1 MIRALLFSFLFSLS
15 CTAAMAQ
22 PPRKTDTAWKKIYR
36 YTPTRINNLV
46 HTKIDARF
54 NIPKATMDGKVWI
67 TLQPHFY
74 ATDSLNLDAKG
85 MTIKQVALVA
95 KNGALS
101 NLKYTYNGM
110 NLFIQLNKTY
120 TAREQYMVYVEYT
133 AHPNELEA
141 KGSAAISDA
150 KGLYFINPDGSEPDK
165 PTQIWTQGETEATS
179 VWCPTIDRTAQ
190 KCTQETYMTVPANW
204 VTLSNGKLVKQ
215 TPNKDGTRTDYW
227 KMELPHSP
235 YLFFMGAG
243 DFAVVKDSY
252 RGKEV
257 NYYVEKEYAPV
268 AKKIFGHTPEM
279 IGFFSKLTGVEYP
292 WVKYSQIVCRDYVS
306 GAMEN
311 TTAVIHQETAHQNA
325 RELTDGNAW
334 ESTISHELFHHW
346 FGDYVT
352 SESWSNLTVNESF
365 ADYSQTLWDEY
376 KYGKDAGDA
385 ENYNG
390 MELYLQ
396 NPAEAQK
403 HLVRFYYRDKEEMFD
418 RVSYQKGGRILH
430 MLRNYLGDSA
440 FFKGLNHYLVTNKFK
455 SGEAHQLRLSLE
467 EISGRDLTWFFNQWY
482 FNAGHPKLDIDYT
495 YNDNAG
501 NVTVFIKQTQTGNAF
516 RLPIAIDVY
525 NGANK
530 QRYPVWVENK
540 VDSFVF
546 PYTRRPDLVNVDG
559 DKMLLC
565 TKKENNKTLEQ
576 YIHQY
581 QHAGTYMDRRE
592 AIVFAGK
599 TKNAAATDFLKKAL
613 NDRYHG
619 LRLLAL
625 EQLPEMLREPQVK
638 SSLESSIR
646 QIARTDA
653 KKKVKAKAIELLG
666 LYGNNTDMP
675 LFEQSVKDSSY
686 SVAGAALTALAVLD
700 INKALTLARQQT
712 NDARGALGVAVGSL
726 IMLNGSEDDFNFI
739 YNNYKNMPPSQEK
752 FDAVEGFTDFLVKM
766 NNTDNIKKG
775 IDAILSFRKLIPE
788 QFRPMLEG
796 EFKRQLN
803 KVGKAK
809 GADIQDYIKKKM
821 E

>member
-1 MIRALLFSFLFSLS
+1 MKRALFIIVLLSFFF
-15 CTAAMAQ
+15 TAVQAQ
-22 PPRKTDTAWKKIYR
+22 PPRNNDTAWKKIYR
-36 YTPTRINNLV
+36 HTPTRINNLV
-46 HTKIDARF
+46 HTKIEARF
-54 NIPKATMDGKVWI
+54 NIPQATMDGKVWL

-74 ATDSLNLDAKG
+74 PTDSLNLDAKG

-101 NLKYTYNGM
+101 NLKYTYNGL

-133 AHPNELEA
+133 AHPNELAA
-141 KGSAAISDA
+141 KGSEAIRDA
-150 KGLYFINPDGSEPDK
+150 KGLYFINPDGSEPGK

-252 RGKEV
+252 KGKEV
-257 NYYVEKEYAPV
+257 NYYVEKEYASV
-268 AKKIFGHTPEM
+268 AQKIFGHTPEM
-279 IGFFSKLTGVEYP
+279 IAFFSKLTGVEYP

-325 RELTDGNAW
+325 RELTDGNVW

-385 ENYNG
+385 ENFTG

-403 HLVRFYYRDKEEMFD
+403 HLVRFYYRDKEDMFD

-440 FFKGLNHYLVTNKFK
+440 FFKGMNHYLVTNKFK
-455 SGEAHQLRLSLE
+455 SGEAHQLRLSME
-467 EISGRDLTWFFNQWY
+467 EVSGRDLNWFFNQWY
-482 FNAGHPKLDIDYT
+482 FNAGHPILDIDYS

-501 NVTVFIKQTQTGNAF
+501 NVTVYVKQTQAGNAF

-525 NGANK
+525 NGGNK
-530 QRYPVWVENK
+530 RRYPVWVENK
-540 VDSFVF
+540 LDSFVI
-546 PYTRRPDLVNVDG
+546 PYTQRPSLVNVDG
-559 DKMLLC
+559 DKVLLC

-576 YIHQY
+576 YAHQY
-581 QHAGTYMDRRE
+581 QYAGLYMDRRE
-592 AIVFAGK
+592 AIEFAGNNK
-599 TKNAAATDFLKKAL
+599 SAAAVDFLKKAL

-625 EQLPEMLREPQVK
+625 EQLQQMLRDPQIRTA
-638 SSLESSIR
+638 LESTIR
-646 QIARTDA
+646 NIARTDA

-666 LYGNNTDMP
+666 FYGNNTDMP
-675 LFEQSVKDSSY
+675 FFEQAVSDSSY
-686 SVAGAALTALAVLD
+686 SVAGAALNALAVLD
-700 INKALTLARQQT
+700 INKALAQARKHMK
-712 NDARGALGVAVGSL
+712 DARGSLSAAISSL
-726 IMLNGSEDDFNFI
+726 IMLNGGEEDFDFI
-739 YNNYKNMPPSQEK
+739 YKSFKDMPPGQEK
-752 FDAVEGFTDFLVKM
+752 FDAIDGLTDFLVKM
-766 NNTDNIKKG
+766 NNTENIKKS
-775 IDAILSFRKLIPE
+775 IDAILDFKKLIPE
-788 QFRPMLEG
+788 QFRSMLEG

-803 KVGKAK
+803 KLGKAK
-809 GADIQDYIKKKM
+809 GKEIQDYIKKKM
-821 E
+821 G